1 MSFRNTKRV
10 SRYALFAW
18 LLLAAFVFIVRVV
31 NQPLGSV
38 QPEAVALTFMM
49 TLPFTLGLTGA
60 VIGGTAACDYLSG
73 RSRAGMD
80 SPG

>member
-10 SRYALFAW
+10 ARYAGIAW
-18 LLLAAFVFIVRVV
+18 LILVAFVVIVRVV

-49 TLPFTLGLTGA
+49 TFPFTLGLTGA
-60 VIGGTAACDYLSG
+60 IIGGTAAYDYFSG
-73 RSRAGMD
+73 RSRASANSAG
-80 SPG
+80 

>member
-10 SRYALFAW
+10 SKYAGIAW
-18 LLLAAFVFIVRVV
+18 LVLVAFVIIVRVV

-60 VIGGTAACDYLSG
+60 IIGGTAGYEYFFG
-73 RSRAGMD
+73 RSRASANSEG
-80 SPG
+80 

>member
-1 MSFRNTKRV
+1 MSYKNTKRV
-10 SRYALFAW
+10 SRYSLFAW
-18 LLLAAFVFIVRVV
+18 LLLVAFVFIVRVV
-31 NQPLGSV
+31 NQSLGSV

-49 TLPFTLGLTGA
+49 TLPFTLSLTGA
-60 VIGGTAACDYLSG
+60 VIGGTAAYDYFTG